1 MKLYTE
7 KKQTIDIESTPFSKG
22 GEGGVYRITNTRYTQ
37 KYCAKFYHC
46 NTPQDRAKLVNIE
59 RKIRYMLTNQP
70 DEVEGNNWKL
80 SWPVALLFDAQ
91 GQFVGFIMPLA
102 YPKSIKLTEIM
113 GSPDAP
119 SPKRKSIWKHWTMH
133 DWDRFSL
140 RQPHGLTSRLK
151 VVVSICFPIYKV
163 HAQGSYVFVDMKPD
177 NILISPKGEIT
188 ICDIDS
194 IQILDKNTG
203 HLLFPS
209 LVNTPDY
216 SPPDTPR
223 KVVLNSQGLNASAQQ
238 TGHQF
243 NETWDRFSL
252 GVIIYQLLFLVHPF
266 ACTAKDNSLT
276 ATCQKIK
283 HGLYVHGTKRNEIDV
298 YKTWHNN
305 LLNCP
310 KEIQQ
315 FFFNTFD
322 PSKGLS
328 NPRLRIS
335 AEKWGKT
342 IYQSLM
348 SSKSTASQG
357 YSSTGATRNSNGNS
371 STTSGARRT
380 NATSGT
386 QRTSATSGTQRT
398 NATQRTTTTRTGP
411 TTQRA
416 QTPQPAPNRQSY
428 VQPQSVQPPPPVQQ
442 PQPQQT
448 TYTTY
453 QSAQTST
460 TTNSMAASPE
470 PELNLLEYFGTCVFD
485 KFFITKGR
493 ARRKEIWGFMLF
505 ATLIYIV
512 QLFLVAIGIMSEGV
526 SYFNALILFLPQLAV
541 SIRRLH
547 DLGFSGWWLLAGFIP
562 FVGLLG
568 AIPLLFVEGEKRR
581 NKYGPNPKR

>member
-37 KYCAKFYHC
+37 KYCAKVYHC

-102 YPKSIKLTEIM
+102 YPKSIKLTEII

-119 SPKRKSIWKHWTMH
+119 SPRRKSIWKHWTMH

-216 SPPDTPR
+216 SPPDSPR

-283 HGLYVHGTKRNEIDV
+283 HGLYVHGTKRHEIDV
-298 YKTWHNN
+298 YKPWHDNVSKF
-305 LLNCP
+305 P
-310 KEIQQ
+310 IEIQN

-328 NPRLRIS
+328 NPRLRTS

-342 IYQSLM
+342 IYKLLM
-348 SSKSTASQG
+348 ASKSTASQG
-357 YSSTGATRNSNGNS
+357 RNSTGATRNGNGG
-371 STTSGARRT
+371 TTSGTRR
-380 NATSGT
+380 A
-386 QRTSATSGTQRT
+386 SATSGTQRAST
-398 NATQRTTTTRTGP
+398 TSGTQRTRATRTTATRQSAQAP
-411 TTQRA
+411 Q
-416 QTPQPAPNRQSY
+416 QTPQTQASAQPY
-428 VQPQSVQPPPPVQQ
+428 VQPQPTQHQQ
-442 PQPQQT
+442 PQQR
-448 TYTTY
+448 TYNTY
-453 QSAQTST
+453 QPAQTST
-460 TTNSMAASPE
+460 NTNSMAASPE

-485 KFFITKGR
+485 KFFITEGR

-505 ATLIYIV
+505 ATLIYFV
-512 QLFLVAIGIMSEGV
+512 LLFLVTVGIIPEGV
-526 SYFNALILFLPQLAV
+526 TYFYALIVFLGLMVKCTPERGHNALF
-541 SIRRLH
+541 
-547 DLGFSGWWLLAGFIP
+547 FIP
-562 FVGLLG
+562 LQVFIML
-568 AIPLLFVEGEKRR
+568 
-581 NKYGPNPKR
+581 

>member
-37 KYCAKFYHC
+37 KYCAKVYHC

-209 LVNTPDY
+209 LVRTPDY

-238 TGHQF
+238 TSHQF

-283 HGLYVHGTKRNEIDV
+283 HGLYVHGTKRFEIDV
-298 YKTWHNN
+298 YKPWHDNVSKF
-305 LLNCP
+305 P
-310 KEIQQ
+310 IEIQQ

-328 NPRLRIS
+328 NPRLRTS

-342 IYQSLM
+342 IYKLLM
-348 SSKSTASQG
+348 ASKSTASQG
-357 YSSTGATRNSNGNS
+357 RSSTGATRNSNGNS
-371 STTSGARRT
+371 STTSR
-380 NATSGT
+380 T
-386 QRTSATSGTQRT
+386 QRTSATSGTQRASTTSGTQRT
-398 NATQRTTTTRTGP
+398 NATRTTATR
-411 TTQRA
+411 QRA
-416 QTPQPAPNRQSY
+416 QAPQPTPQTQASAQPY
-428 VQPQSVQPPPPVQQ
+428 VQPQPTQRQQ
-442 PQPQQT
+442 PQQR
-448 TYTTY
+448 TYNTY
-453 QSAQTST
+453 QPAQTST
-460 TTNSMAASPE
+460 TTNSMAASQE

-505 ATLIYIV
+505 ATLIYLV
-512 QLFLVAIGIMSEGV
+512 LLFLVAVNIIPEGV
-526 SYFNALILFLPQLAV
+526 TYFYNAILFLPNLAV

-547 DLGFSGWWLLAGFIP
+547 DLGVSGWWLLAGFIP

-581 NKYGPNPKR
+581 NKYGLNPKR

>member
-37 KYCAKFYHC
+37 KYCAKVYHC

-119 SPKRKSIWKHWTMH
+119 SPKRKSIWKHWTTH
-133 DWDRFSL
+133 DWDRFSI

-163 HAQGSYVFVDMKPD
+163 HAQGSYAFVDMKPD

-216 SPPDTPR
+216 SPPDTLR

-283 HGLYVHGTKRNEIDV
+283 HGLYVHGTKRHEIDV
-298 YKTWHNN
+298 YKPWHDNVSKF
-305 LLNCP
+305 P
-310 KEIQQ
+310 IEIQN

-322 PSKGLS
+322 PS
-328 NPRLRIS
+328 R
-335 AEKWGKT
+335 
-342 IYQSLM
+342 
-348 SSKSTASQG
+348 
-357 YSSTGATRNSNGNS
+357 
-371 STTSGARRT
+371 
-380 NATSGT
+380 
-386 QRTSATSGTQRT
+386 
-398 NATQRTTTTRTGP
+398 
-411 TTQRA
+411 
-416 QTPQPAPNRQSY
+416 
-428 VQPQSVQPPPPVQQ
+428 
-442 PQPQQT
+442 
-448 TYTTY
+448 
-453 QSAQTST
+453 
-460 TTNSMAASPE
+460 
-470 PELNLLEYFGTCVFD
+470 D
-485 KFFITKGR
+485 
-493 ARRKEIWGFMLF
+493 
-505 ATLIYIV
+505 
-512 QLFLVAIGIMSEGV
+512 
-526 SYFNALILFLPQLAV
+526 
-541 SIRRLH
+541 
-547 DLGFSGWWLLAGFIP
+547 
-562 FVGLLG
+562 
-568 AIPLLFVEGEKRR
+568 
-581 NKYGPNPKR
+581 

>member
-37 KYCAKFYHC
+37 KYCAKVYHC

-102 YPKSIKLTEIM
+102 YPKSIKLTEII

-119 SPKRKSIWKHWTMH
+119 SPRRKSIWKHWTMH

-216 SPPDTPR
+216 SPPDSPR

-283 HGLYVHGTKRNEIDV
+283 HGLYVHGTKRHEIDV
-298 YKTWHNN
+298 YKPWHDNVSKF
-305 LLNCP
+305 P
-310 KEIQQ
+310 IEIQN

-328 NPRLRIS
+328 NPRLRTS

-342 IYQSLM
+342 IYKLLM
-348 SSKSTASQG
+348 ANKSTASQG
-357 YSSTGATRNSNGNS
+357 RSSTGATRNSNGG
-371 STTSGARRT
+371 TTSGTRR
-380 NATSGT
+380 A
-386 QRTSATSGTQRT
+386 SATSGTQRAST
-398 NATQRTTTTRTGP
+398 TSGTQRTRATRTTATRQSAQAP
-411 TTQRA
+411 Q
-416 QTPQPAPNRQSY
+416 QTPQTQASAQPY
-428 VQPQSVQPPPPVQQ
+428 VQPQPTQHQQ
-442 PQPQQT
+442 PQQR
-448 TYTTY
+448 TYNTY
-453 QSAQTST
+453 QPAQTST
-460 TTNSMAASPE
+460 NTNSMAASPE

-485 KFFITKGR
+485 KFFITEGR

-505 ATLIYIV
+505 ATLIYFV
-512 QLFLVAIGIMSEGV
+512 LLFLVTVGIIPEGV
-526 SYFNALILFLPQLAV
+526 TYFYALIVFLPNLAV
-541 SIRRLH
+541 NIRRLH
-547 DLGFSGWWLLAGFIP
+547 DLGFSGWWLLAGLIP

-568 AIPLLFVEGEKRR
+568 AIPLLFEEGEKRR

>member
-37 KYCAKFYHC
+37 KYCAKVYHC

-59 RKIRYMLTNQP
+59 RKIHYMLTNQP

-119 SPKRKSIWKHWTMH
+119 SPRRKSIWKHWAMH

-209 LVNTPDY
+209 LVRTPDY

-223 KVVLNSQGLNASAQQ
+223 KIALNSQGLNASTQQ
-238 TGHQF
+238 TMYQF

-276 ATCQKIK
+276 ATCEKIQ
-283 HGLYVHGTKRNEIDV
+283 HGLYVHGTKRFEIDV
-298 YKTWHNN
+298 YKPWHDN

-342 IYQSLM
+342 IYQLLM
-348 SSKSTASQG
+348 SSKSSSSQG
-357 YSSTGATRNSNGNS
+357 RSSTGATRNSNGG
-371 STTSGARRT
+371 TTSRMQRT
-380 NATSGT
+380 SAASGTGRTSATSGT
-386 QRTSATSGTQRT
+386 QRTSAT
-398 NATQRTTTTRTGP
+398 RTTATRQSAQAPQP
-411 TTQRA
+411 TP
-416 QTPQPAPNRQSY
+416 QTPASAQPY
-428 VQPQSVQPPPPVQQ
+428 VQPQPAQHQH
-442 PQPQQT
+442 PQQT
-448 TYTTY
+448 TYNTY
-453 QSAQTST
+453 QPAQTST
-460 TTNSMAASPE
+460 TTNSMTASPE

-485 KFFITKGR
+485 KFFITEGR

-505 ATLIYIV
+505 ATLIYFV
-512 QLFLVAIGIMSEGV
+512 LLFLVAVGIIPEKV
-526 SYFNALILFLPQLAV
+526 TYFYALIVFLPNLAV
-541 SIRRLH
+541 NIRRLH
-547 DLGFSGWWLLAGFIP
+547 DLGFSGWWLLAGLIP

-568 AIPLLFVEGEKRR
+568 AIPLLFEEGEKRR

>member
-37 KYCAKFYHC
+37 KYCAKVYHC
-46 NTPQDRAKLVNIE
+46 KTPQDRAKLVNIE

-322 PSKGLS
+322 SSKGLS

-398 NATQRTTTTRTGP
+398 SATRTTATRQSAQAPQPTPQTQASAQPYVQQQPTQR
-411 TTQRA
+411 Q
-416 QTPQPAPNRQSY
+416 
-428 VQPQSVQPPPPVQQ
+428 
-442 PQPQQT
+442 QPQQT
-448 TYTTY
+448 TYTRQRT
-453 QSAQTST
+453 QQVSSTCNT
-460 TTNSMAASPE
+460 TTNVPK
-470 PELNLLEYFGTCVFD
+470 PELSLWGYFWECIDNYF
-485 KFFITKGR
+485 KFEGR
-493 ARRKEIWGFMLF
+493 ARRKEIWGFMVFAAVFYMILLF
-505 ATLIYIV
+505 IV
-512 QLFLVAIGIMSEGV
+512 SLGWISDIALFFYL
-526 SYFNALILFLPQLAV
+526 LFIFIPQLAV
-541 SIRRLH
+541 NVRRLH
-547 DLGFSGWWLLAGFIP
+547 DFGLSGWWLLVGIIP
-562 FVGLLG
+562 FIGFLG
-568 AIPLLFVEGEKRR
+568 AIALLFVEGEKTT
-581 NKYGPNPKR
+581 NKYGTPPK

>member
-1 MKLYTE
+1 
-7 KKQTIDIESTPFSKG
+7 
-22 GEGGVYRITNTRYTQ
+22 
-37 KYCAKFYHC
+37 
-46 NTPQDRAKLVNIE
+46 
-59 RKIRYMLTNQP
+59 
-70 DEVEGNNWKL
+70 
-80 SWPVALLFDAQ
+80 
-91 GQFVGFIMPLA
+91 
-102 YPKSIKLTEIM
+102 
-113 GSPDAP
+113 
-119 SPKRKSIWKHWTMH
+119 
-133 DWDRFSL
+133 
-140 RQPHGLTSRLK
+140 
-151 VVVSICFPIYKV
+151 
-163 HAQGSYVFVDMKPD
+163 MKPD

-283 HGLYVHGTKRNEIDV
+283 HGLYVHGTKRFEIDV
-298 YKTWHNN
+298 YKPWHDNVSKF
-305 LLNCP
+305 P
-310 KEIQQ
+310 IEIQQ

-342 IYQSLM
+342 IYKLLM
-348 SSKSTASQG
+348 GSKSTASQG
-357 YSSTGATRNSNGNS
+357 RSSTGATRNSNGNS
-371 STTSGARRT
+371 STTSRT
-380 NATSGT
+380 QRTSGTQRASTTSGT
-386 QRTSATSGTQRT
+386 QRTSAT
-398 NATQRTTTTRTGP
+398 RTTATR
-411 TTQRA
+411 QRA
-416 QTPQPAPNRQSY
+416 QAPQPTPQTQASAQPY
-428 VQPQSVQPPPPVQQ
+428 VQPQPTQRQQ
-442 PQPQQT
+442 PQQR
-448 TYTTY
+448 TYNTF
-453 QSAQTST
+453 QPAQTST
-460 TTNSMAASPE
+460 TMNSMAASQE

-505 ATLIYIV
+505 ATLIYLV
-512 QLFLVAIGIMSEGV
+512 LLFLVAVNIIPEGV
-526 SYFNALILFLPQLAV
+526 TYFYNAILFLPNLAV

-547 DLGFSGWWLLAGFIP
+547 DLGVSGWWLLAGFIP

-581 NKYGPNPKR
+581 NKYGLNPKR

>member
-37 KYCAKFYHC
+37 KYCAKVYHC

-283 HGLYVHGTKRNEIDV
+283 HGLYVHGTKRFEIDV
-298 YKTWHNN
+298 YKPWHDNVSKFPIKIQSIQGIEQSSIEN
-305 LLNCP
+305 LRR
-310 KEIQQ
+310 EM
-315 FFFNTFD
+315 
-322 PSKGLS
+322 
-328 NPRLRIS
+328 
-335 AEKWGKT
+335 GK
-342 IYQSLM
+342 
-348 SSKSTASQG
+348 
-357 YSSTGATRNSNGNS
+357 N
-371 STTSGARRT
+371 
-380 NATSGT
+380 
-386 QRTSATSGTQRT
+386 
-398 NATQRTTTTRTGP
+398 
-411 TTQRA
+411 
-416 QTPQPAPNRQSY
+416 
-428 VQPQSVQPPPPVQQ
+428 
-442 PQPQQT
+442 
-448 TYTTY
+448 
-453 QSAQTST
+453 
-460 TTNSMAASPE
+460 
-470 PELNLLEYFGTCVFD
+470 
-485 KFFITKGR
+485 
-493 ARRKEIWGFMLF
+493 
-505 ATLIYIV
+505 
-512 QLFLVAIGIMSEGV
+512 
-526 SYFNALILFLPQLAV
+526 
-541 SIRRLH
+541 
-547 DLGFSGWWLLAGFIP
+547 DL
-562 FVGLLG
+562 
-568 AIPLLFVEGEKRR
+568 
-581 NKYGPNPKR
+581 